1 MMVRR
6 TFLVACLVALGASS
20 ATADTLGYWRFE
32 ETAGNVVDW
41 GPNGLN
47 GFVNGRS
54 LVTDVPVNPVP
65 QNGYANTQSVDLYGD
80 GGRVQIDD
88 PSGILDTDQS
98 FTIEAWVRLNS
109 WGEYGANG
117 RQWLIQKKRID
128 VGHTDDRLTYG
139 LLANAGDLTSDFQ
152 YGKTSGRTGSELA
165 LMFGYNNT
173 LAWSIVSYLEVD
185 DSDWHF
191 ISVAFD
197 ADNDEVRF
205 NIDDQF
211 ETISFTDHGHF
222 IPNNHGPLIIGAH
235 QNASNQWN
243 QWIDGK
249 VDEVRISSGVLPAEE
264 LLSVPEPG
272 TLILLTLG
280 SLALLR
286 RR

>member
-80 GGRVQIDD
+80 GGRGQIDD

-139 LLANAGDLTSDFQ
+139 LLANGGNLETDFQ
-152 YGKTSGRTGSELA
+152 YGKTSGRTGSELV
-165 LMFGYNNT
+165 LMFGNN
-173 LAWSIVSYLEVD
+173 ANNWSIVSYLEVD
-185 DSDWHF
+185 DADWHF
-191 ISVAFD
+191 VSVAFD